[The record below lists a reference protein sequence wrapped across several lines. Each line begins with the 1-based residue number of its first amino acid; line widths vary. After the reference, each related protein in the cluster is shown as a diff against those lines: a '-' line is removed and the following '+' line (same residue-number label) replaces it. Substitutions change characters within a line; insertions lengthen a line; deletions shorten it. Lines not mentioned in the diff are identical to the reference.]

1 MENKGGGCRRH
12 RALRTAAPRAVCPR
26 NVARLFRPKGRNCTA
41 RTSSGRATVRLRRR
55 EARNAPKAW
64 NGPKRRVPK
73 APSREHAPAG
83 QRNGEARDGL
93 KGRGGPTKVAT
104 AFRLLTIKMIFGKDG
119 GIMMAMFF
127 AQRVIL
133 GKTTFANV
141 PKALK
146 AGVAEVLIDSG
157 LPELVPTE
165 YGGTADGE

>member
-1 MENKGGGCRRH
+1 MAQPSAAAKPVTRRKAWNGPKERVSKVN
-12 RALRTAAPRAVCPR
+12 RALRTAAKP
-26 NVARLFRPKGRNCTA
+26 
-41 RTSSGRATVRLRRR
+41 LRRR

-64 NGPKRRVPK
+64 NGPTK
-73 APSREHAPAG
+73 AI
-83 QRNGEARDGL
+83 
-93 KGRGGPTKVAT
+93 T
-104 AFRLLTIKMIFGKDG
+104 AVKLFAIKIIFGKEWC
-119 GIMMAMFF
+119 IMMAMFF

-165 YGGTADGE
+165 YGGTAAVE

>member
-1 MENKGGGCRRH
+1 MKSKCGGCKAPSREDMQGQSVHGTWPDCSSLWLELHGPNKIRDAQPLKPSAAAKPVTRR
-12 RALRTAAPRAVCPR
+12 
-26 NVARLFRPKGRNCTA
+26 
-41 RTSSGRATVRLRRR
+41 
-55 EARNAPKAW
+55 KAW
-64 NGPKRRVPK
+64 NGPTK
-73 APSREHAPAG
+73 AIAAI
-83 QRNGEARDGL
+83 QLFA
-93 KGRGGPTKVAT
+93 
-104 AFRLLTIKMIFGKDG
+104 IKIIFGKEWC
-119 GIMMAMFF
+119 IMMAMFF